1 MKPYKKLFEAEDL
14 NALVGWLKGNFK
26 TFKQVKG
33 CAKFKALLDAD
44 KEYVLDELIADGWS

>member
-33 CAKFKALLDAD
+33 CAKFKALSDAD